1 MSIVID
7 GNSKMTV
14 WGESHGPE
22 IGGVIDGFPAGV
34 KYDEEFALCEMARR
48 APSSSAFSTK
58 RKEKDIPVVVSGIK
72 DNVTE
77 GSPIAFRILNEDRRS
92 KDYGNIEYTVRPSH
106 ADYTAYERFSGHND
120 VRGGGH
126 FSGRL
131 TAPMVFAG
139 ALAKMYLHS
148 FGVKIAA
155 HIRNIGD
162 ISDDSFVDHANADVI
177 ERIENKTFPSIK
189 KGNSERIEKLIG
201 DIAKDGDSIGA
212 IVECGIFGVKA
223 GIGGYMARSVESRI
237 ASAMYAIPAL
247 KGIEFGKGF
256 SYALGRGS
264 EMNDCFKIEGGKVVT
279 TSNNNGG
286 VLGGITSGMPIVFSA
301 AMKPTPSIY
310 KPQMSVDISS
320 MTEKELIING
330 RHDPCVAIR
339 AIPVIEAVAA
349 LTVCDMYLEAYGYNG
364 TK

>member
-1 MSIVID
+1 MSIVVD
-7 GNSKMTV
+7 GNIKLTV
-14 WGESHGPE
+14 WGESHGSE

-34 KYDEEFALCEMARR
+34 KYDEEFALAEMSRR

-58 RKEKDIPVVVSGIK
+58 RKESDIPIIVSGIK

-77 GSPIAFRILNEDRRS
+77 GSPIAFRILNEDKRS
-92 KDYGNIEYTVRPSH
+92 GDYSNIEYTVRPSH

-139 ALAKMYLHS
+139 ALAKMYLES
-148 FGVKIAA
+148 LGVKIAT

-162 ISDDSFVDHANADVI
+162 ISDDSFVNYSGADVI
-177 ERIENKTFPSIK
+177 DRIENKTFPSII
-189 KGNSERIEKLIG
+189 KGNAEKIENLIEEV
-201 DIAKDGDSIGA
+201 AKEGDSIGA
-212 IVECGIFGVKA
+212 IIECGVFGVKA

-247 KGIEFGKGF
+247 KGIEFGRGF
-256 SYALGRGS
+256 DYALGRGS
-264 EMNDCFKIEGGKVVT
+264 EMNDCFGIDNGKVVT
-279 TSNNNGG
+279 LSNNNGG
-286 VLGGITSGMPIVFSA
+286 VLGGITSGMPIVFSV

-310 KPQMSVDISS
+310 KTQKSVDIRS
-320 MTEKELIING
+320 MTEKELSIKG

-339 AIPVIEAVAA
+339 AIPVIEAVTA

-364 TK
+364 IK